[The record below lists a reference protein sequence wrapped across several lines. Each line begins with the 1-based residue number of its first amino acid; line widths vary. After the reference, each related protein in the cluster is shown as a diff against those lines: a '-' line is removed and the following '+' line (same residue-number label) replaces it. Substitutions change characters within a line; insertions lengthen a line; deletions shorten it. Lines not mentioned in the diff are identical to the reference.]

1 MSERRPWPVPLSA
14 LAVGVSWGAVALIG
28 ASLSLAVGNGL
39 LRAAAFLLAISAG
52 AAAAAVWAHAGRAVS
67 PSVLRSRW
75 TGVVIAFAAA
85 ALFAEILQL
94 FPAFGNAL
102 WGRLLAAV
110 LLVAEPTY
118 ATAALATA
126 LTTAEAAA
134 RRAARATGAP
144 APRAAALPGVAAILL
159 GSAVGG
165 LAAAAWLIPS
175 APLGSSLL
183 GAAVIAAFAG
193 VFDNRRR
200 LELRVEL
207 QDRVAIVTGV
217 GGRGQVG
224 FAVAEALLA
233 RGARVVVADISSV
246 VEGLAEELRAR
257 GEVESVTADLS
268 RPEGARRVV
277 EAALSRFGRI
287 DALIN
292 AAGGFPGAVAVAD
305 AQLED
310 WTRELERNAT
320 TVYAMSH
327 AALPALRESEGSV
340 VSFASKAADR
350 AVAGQSAY
358 AAAKAAVVAFTRTLA
373 LEEAEHGVRANA
385 VAPGM
390 VDTEE
395 NRRSVSDPESVDWVS
410 REQVADVVAFLVGR
424 GASGVTGQVIG
435 IPARGYS

>member
-1 MSERRPWPVPLSA
+1 LSARRAWPVPLG
-14 LAVGVSWGAVALIG
+14 AVAAGASWGAASLIG
-28 ASLSLAVGNGL
+28 ASLSLAAGAGL
-39 LRAAAFLLAISAG
+39 LRAAAFLLAISAV
-52 AAAAAVWAHAGRAVS
+52 AAAAAVWVHAGRAVS
-67 PSVLRSRW
+67 PSVLRARW
-75 TGVVIAFAAA
+75 TGLVVAFAAA

-94 FPAFGNAL
+94 FPDVGNAF

-118 ATAALATA
+118 AAAALATA
-126 LTTAEAAA
+126 LTVAESAA
-134 RRAARATGAP
+134 RRAARTVGAA
-144 APRAAALPGVAAILL
+144 APRRGALPAVAGMLL

-165 LAAAAWLIPS
+165 LAAAAWLIPA

-200 LELRVEL
+200 MELRVEL

-217 GGRGQVG
+217 GGRGQVAY
-224 FAVAEALLA
+224 AVAETLLD
-233 RGARVVVADISSV
+233 RGARVVVADISSAV
-246 VEGLAEELRAR
+246 DGLARELSAR
-257 GEVESVTADLS
+257 GEVESVTADLT

-277 EAALSRFGRI
+277 EAALSRFGRL
-287 DALIN
+287 DALVN
-292 AAGGFPGAVAVAD
+292 AAGGFAGAVPVAESR
-305 AQLED
+305 LEG
-310 WTRELERNAT
+310 WTRELDRNAT

-327 AALPALRESEGSV
+327 AALPALRESGGAV
-340 VSFASKAADR
+340 VNFASRAADR
-350 AVAGQSAY
+350 AVAGLGSY
-358 AAAKAAVVAFTRTLA
+358 AAAKAAVVAFTRTFA

-395 NRRSVSDPESVDWVS
+395 NRRSVSDPGSVEWVS
-410 REQVADVVAFLVGR
+410 RAQVAEVVAFLVGE